1 MRWLLFCQLG
11 LFDKSDLRANKQANE
26 NKMYN
31 EAGHLGDPLYFYLVI
46 VLSSAANA

>member
-11 LFDKSDLRANKQANE
+11 LFDKSDLRDNKQADE

-31 EAGHLGDPLYFYLVI
+31 KAGHFGDPLYFYLAF
-46 VLSSAANA
+46 VLSAAANA

>member
-1 MRWLLFCQLG
+1 LLLC
-11 LFDKSDLRANKQANE
+11 KRNLRANKQADE

-31 EAGHLGDPLYFYLVI
+31 EAGHFGDPLYFYLVI